1 MSLINNSEIIGNSNK
16 DLILETSGNLYIKVK
31 EQLYKIDFRNIN
43 NIEKLVGTK
52 VDEIKDTNKPA
63 EIPAQ
68 KEIDLED
75 YITSYDLKQALKNY
89 VTSKTFKDVQDTQ
102 EALINSKLDGFT
114 EPINPVTVQT
124 MQLTVGSEQLQFQWI
139 KSFISDSTEDIP
151 VPLKVVG
158 DDLIFTPGYIQH
170 MTLDGPD
177 KVSPS
182 NSDYNNIRHYWRWF
196 ILNGNLKEESS
207 KISIKSDKTYYV
219 YLKVPNR
226 TQAVIERE
234 EVITGVDDK
243 EQTGLHGA
251 NVNISCS
258 YDSDGDINSEIKI
271 SDVTLKYNKVDVT
284 ADTSRDP
291 GLYCKTGIG
300 YLYVTT
306 ESKKF
311 DEELDWYYLL
321 YAIVTTKSGT
331 PSISTM
337 NGFTEI
343 TPGQIKAYL
352 FSSPDGKSYI
362 DLKNSTLNFNDK
374 LKFDGKNL
382 TVDGVIKSKAG
393 NIGGWNITRDG
404 LTHTG
409 ENYSG
414 SYLYPTQW
422 YMARNTEDGEK
433 NSISLYVGFQDVPS
447 VAGGPPSFACINS
460 VSNNPYMMYNDTI
473 SLNKGIV
480 SDAYSS
486 PNNFEGFSYYS
497 NRGVFGGFRPNVAY
511 VTLESG
517 FITYNKFNGVEWSYD
532 IPNDVTVIIIDIPGS
547 SNIILRLPEIPEHGQ
562 YYKVI
567 NVSGSKSTINIK
579 STTSNIYIIDE
590 DRISN
595 IISRTTRGTWE
606 FFYIDRY
613 YKTEGSTNL
622 GRWFTTYTK
631 VN

>member
-31 EQLYKIDFRNIN
+31 GQLYKIDFRNIN

-52 VDEIKDTNKPA
+52 VSEIQNDIKTP
-63 EIPAQ
+63 EIPTQ

-114 EPINPVTVQT
+114 ESINPVTVQT
-124 MQLTVGSEQLQFQWI
+124 MQVSVGSEQLQFQWI
-139 KSFISDSTEDIP
+139 ENFTSDKIVDD
-151 VPLKVVG
+151 PLKVADG
-158 DDLIFTPGYIQH
+158 DLIFTPGYIQH

-182 NSDYNNIRHYWRWF
+182 NSSYNNIRHYWRWF
-196 ILNGNLKEESS
+196 ILNGNLKDESV
-207 KISIKSDKTYYV
+207 KINIKSDKTYYV

-226 TQAVIERE
+226 IQAVIEKN

-243 EQTGLHGA
+243 PQTGLHGA
-251 NVNISCS
+251 NIGLRWTW
-258 YDSDGDINSEIKI
+258 DSDGEVNSNITIN
-271 SDVTLKYNKVDVT
+271 DVTLKYNKVNAT

-321 YAIVTTKSGT
+321 YAIVTTKSGI

-362 DLKNSTLNFNDK
+362 DLKNNKFKLGDTLAYEESEGK
-374 LKFDGKNL
+374 GYLKVSGEITANLLRIPFTIVNGVITKNTFDGKMNL
-382 TVDGVIKSKAG
+382 IFSPTLPTELILDKDVKWDGVSINVYYPGYFKDELTGKNNNVGHING
-393 NIGGWNITRDG
+393 NIIWPGKSSKKNGSWITTPEIFLHKGPVFINFMYINGYWIITNAIGD
-404 LTHTG
+404 
-409 ENYSG
+409 
-414 SYLYPTQW
+414 
-422 YMARNTEDGEK
+422 
-433 NSISLYVGFQDVPS
+433 IS
-447 VAGGPPSFACINS
+447 
-460 VSNNPYMMYNDTI
+460 T
-473 SLNKGIV
+473 SL
-480 SDAYSS
+480 
-486 PNNFEGFSYYS
+486 
-497 NRGVFGGFRPNVAY
+497 
-511 VTLESG
+511 
-517 FITYNKFNGVEWSYD
+517 
-532 IPNDVTVIIIDIPGS
+532 IDI
-547 SNIILRLPEIPEHGQ
+547 
-562 YYKVI
+562 
-567 NVSGSKSTINIK
+567 
-579 STTSNIYIIDE
+579 
-590 DRISN
+590 
-595 IISRTTRGTWE
+595 
-606 FFYIDRY
+606 
-613 YKTEGSTNL
+613 
-622 GRWFTTYTK
+622 
-631 VN
+631 